1 MTKGMM
7 KALTSKARP
16 APPESGCS
24 DLLLRF
30 FESQFFSAWIAIQ
43 CVPVGQQTQLA
54 YLSTS
59 SHATSSREPCHLLGD
74 STCQPTPTPFGPM
87 CSLHHHLALHLC
99 AAAMHVHARMF

>member
-43 CVPVGQQTQLA
+43 CVPGAADAACVPEHVQPCDQL
-54 YLSTS
+54 
-59 SHATSSREPCHLLGD
+59 SR
-74 STCQPTPTPFGPM
+74 
-87 CSLHHHLALHLC
+87 ALPP
-99 AAAMHVHARMF
+99 AW